1 MNVFGKITLLA
12 RPARIRL
19 VITCA
24 EIDRNVSIVKAFEP
38 IAKEAEIGIGGVRGI
53 ERIAC
58 NDQEINLLT
67 DRFIDELTIRIGNGF
82 DQTISPHWRDCTQPP
97 ERGSEMKVCCV
108 YEGY

>member
-1 MNVFGKITLLA
+1 MNVFGKITILA
-12 RPARIRL
+12 RPARIRI
-19 VITCA
+19 VVTCA
-24 EIDRNVSIVKAFEP
+24 EIDRDVRIVKAFESVTE
-38 IAKEAEIGIGGVRGI
+38 EAEIGIGGVRGI

-82 DQTISPHWRDCTQPP
+82 DQTISPHRRDCTQPP
-97 ERGSEMKVCCV
+97 ERGYEMKVCCV